1 MRYTTLLPFV
11 VTAVAVVIPDEVTAN
26 QLVLETEQQQ
36 QPEKSEKTPYLSSWW
51 GDLTSFFDD
60 LRNTADETFALS
72 LDFFEGQ
79 ISKAGDVLPEIN
91 LLPPSAQDISG
102 DHHHPPPG
110 HHRLTNLTV
119 YQAIKASNFTKRFA
133 ALVDEFPDIVESLN
147 STEANSTLFV
157 PLDKAFEKI
166 PHHGDGKPPKE
177 FLEKVVKYH
186 ILPGYFPA
194 GRVVVHRTLPT
205 ALESKALGDRPQ
217 RLRVSLGLFGVR
229 INFYSTVKVV
239 NIFSKNGV
247 IHAVDSILVPPPP
260 AAKLI
265 SLFPTKFS
273 TLELAAEKTGFTH
286 HRDHDHDHDGDDN
299 DGKEP
304 GPHHHHHHKD
314 LTGLTVFAP
323 TNTAFQRLGPAANAF
338 LFNSPRG
345 LHYLRALL
353 AYHVVANE
361 TLYSDAYYKKLTTG
375 TSSPNTNSKGGEEE
389 VGEEGFGKRY
399 HVDLATLLG
408 GRPLGVD
415 IVERWLAPASF
426 VVNGR
431 VGVALRDGVA
441 ADGVVHVVNSVL
453 VPPRKPGRG
462 YDEEEE
468 EQGEISVEELVE
480 RLAPYVDLELE
491 GEGEGEKK
499 EEWQEEEEL

>member
-11 VTAVAVVIPDEVTAN
+11 ATAAAVVIPDETTAN
-26 QLVLETEQQQ
+26 QLVLETQQQ
-36 QPEKSEKTPYLSSWW
+36 QQQQQVKAGKTPYLSSWW
-51 GDLTSFFDD
+51 GDLTSILDD

-79 ISKAGDVLPEIN
+79 ISKAGEVLPEIN
-91 LLPPSAQDISG
+91 LLSPSEQDASG
-102 DHHHPPPG
+102 EHHHPPPG
-110 HHRLTNLTV
+110 HHHVTNLTV
-119 YQAIKASNFTKRFA
+119 YQAIKASNYTKRFV

-194 GRVVVHRTLPT
+194 GRVVAHRTLPT
-205 ALESKALGDRPQ
+205 ALESEALGGRPQ

-229 INFYSTVKVV
+229 INFYSTVKFV
-239 NIFSKNGV
+239 NIFPKNGV
-247 IHAVDSILVPPPP
+247 IHAVDSILIPPPP
-260 AAKLI
+260 AEKLI

-286 HRDHDHDHDGDDN
+286 HRDHDHDHNGDDN
-299 DGKEP
+299 NGKEP
-304 GPHHHHHHKD
+304 ARHHHRKD

-323 TNTAFQRLGPAANAF
+323 TNTAFRRLGPAANAF

-345 LHYLRALL
+345 LHFLRALL

-361 TLYSDAYYKKLTTG
+361 TLYSDAYYKKLTT
-375 TSSPNTNSKGGEEE
+375 TISNNDKEGEVE
-389 VGEEGFGKRY
+389 EEGFGKRY

-415 IVERWLAPASF
+415 IIERWLAPASV

-431 VGVALRDGVA
+431 VGVALRDGIA
-441 ADGVVHVVNSVL
+441 ADGAVHVVNSVL

-462 YDEEEE
+462 YNNDEEAVGEE

-480 RLAPYVDLELE
+480 RLAPYV
-491 GEGEGEKK
+491 EGEKE
-499 EEWQEEEEL
+499 EEWQEEL